1 MALSHNRESLRLARE
16 QSTPG
21 RRGRQGSHAREI
33 KADLTN
39 PVPSQQRI
47 WSDSAVDL
55 LNASYFSILRQRLD
69 MLGERQKLIAE
80 NLANASTPGYRPRDL
95 DMGAFERA
103 IENQAKVAGGGRL
116 AMARTD
122 AGHMPHGHA
131 GKASAKVEKVND
143 AEVTI
148 DGNAVVIEDQM
159 MKAAETRMAYE
170 TSLALYQKGLQLVQ
184 MAARA
189 PGR

>member
-1 MALSHNRESLRLARE
+1 
-16 QSTPG
+16 
-21 RRGRQGSHAREI
+21 
-33 KADLTN
+33 
-39 PVPSQQRI
+39 
-47 WSDSAVDL
+47 VDL
-55 LNASYFSILRQRLD
+55 MNASYFSTLRQRLD

-95 DMGAFERA
+95 DMAAFERA
-103 IENQAKVAGGGRL
+103 IEAQARASSGGRL

-122 AGHMPHGHA
+122 GGHMPQPRMVQA
-131 GKASAKVEKVND
+131 GVKADRVND
-143 AEVTI
+143 SEVTI